1 MAHNTIRKQYLCTCP
16 LCLHEYTMQI
26 LQQDGCWHC
35 KLCGILHYSPEYRK
49 QIDQLL
55 NNPKYRKIFIKYVQ
69 ESRNKSNSS
78 IDINPSIIEGVLKE
92 KGILK

>member
-16 LCLHEYTMQI
+16 LCLHKHTVQI

-35 KLCGILHYSPEYRK
+35 ELCGILHYSPEYRK

-55 NNPKYRKIFIKYVQ
+55 SNPKHRKIFITYVQ
-69 ESRNKSNSS
+69 ESRDKSNFP
-78 IDINPSIIEGVLKE
+78 IDINPSIIENFFKE